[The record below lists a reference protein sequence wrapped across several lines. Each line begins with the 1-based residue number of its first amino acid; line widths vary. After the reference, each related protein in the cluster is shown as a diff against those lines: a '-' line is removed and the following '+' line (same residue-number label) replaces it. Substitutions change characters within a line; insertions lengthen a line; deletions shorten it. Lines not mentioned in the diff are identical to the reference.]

1 MPGRKPTTHTPQSL
15 PEINPAALAQDND
28 AVAAFNKLQGSYTD
42 ERDLANQLWGQI
54 QMADAIAKLTTVV
67 GLTKLKEI
75 KETKLYRAFSGKSA
89 VDRDGIK
96 IPDVGTW
103 DGFCRALGTSANKVD
118 EDLLNLRV
126 FGETAMENLT
136 RIGAGYRELRQF
148 RKLPEDQKTAL
159 IEVAQT
165 GDKDSFLELAEE
177 LIAKH
182 VKEKDAA
189 QAKLDAAQKQLAD
202 AQATLEAKD
211 QVLTT
216 RNKKLD
222 ELTVELKKRDTRT
235 PEEAEAQ
242 RQRVERELLDQLQT
256 TSTNLM
262 FQIHNFAQSVAD
274 CLERAEPESAMQAA
288 VISAVQFLFQ
298 RIDEI
303 AKANLIPVDFTEV
316 VVPSWMRAAM
326 APLDTAEA

>member
-1 MPGRKPTTHTPQSL
+1 MAGRKPTTMTPQPL
-15 PEINPAALAQDND
+15 PEINPVALEQDSHALAT
-28 AVAAFNKLQGSYTD
+28 FNKLQGSYTD
-42 ERDLANQLWGQI
+42 ERDLLNQLMGQI
-54 QMADAIAKLTTVV
+54 QMAEAVSKLTTVV
-67 GLTKLKEI
+67 SLTKLAHI
-75 KETKLYRAFSGKSA
+75 KENKLYRAFSGKKGVASG
-89 VDRDGIK
+89 GIE
-96 IPDVGTW
+96 IADVGTW
-103 DGFCRALGTSANKVD
+103 EGFCLAIGTSRQKAD
-118 EDLLNLRV
+118 EDITNLRS
-126 FGETAMENLT
+126 FGEEALENLT

-182 VKEKDAA
+182 AKEKESA

-211 QVLTT
+211 QLLTT

-235 PEEAEAQ
+235 PEETEAQ
-242 RQRVERELLDQLQT
+242 RQRLERELLDQLQDS
-256 TSTNLM
+256 STKLM
-262 FQIHNFAQSVAD
+262 FGIQGFAQSVAD
-274 CLERAEPESAMQAA
+274 CLERAEPESAMQMA
-288 VISAVQFLFQ
+288 VTSTVQFLFQ

-303 AKANLIPVDFTEV
+303 AKAHLIPVDFSEV

-326 APLDTAEA
+326 APLESAEN

>member
-1 MPGRKPTTHTPQSL
+1 MAGRKPTTMTPQPL
-15 PEINPAALAQDND
+15 PEINPTALEQDDQALAT
-28 AVAAFNKLQGSYTD
+28 FNKLQDSYTD

-89 VDRDGIK
+89 VDRDGDK

-182 VKEKDAA
+182 AKEKESA
-189 QAKLDAAQKQLAD
+189 QVKLDAAQKQLAD

-211 QVLTT
+211 QLLTS

-222 ELTVELKKRDTRT
+222 ELTVELQKRDTRS

-242 RQRVERELLDQLQT
+242 RQRLERELLDQLQDS
-256 TSTNLM
+256 STKLM
-262 FQIHNFAQSVAD
+262 FGIQGFAQSVAD
-274 CLERAEPESAMQAA
+274 CLERAEPESAMQTA
-288 VISAVQFLFQ
+288 VTSTVQFLFQ

-303 AKANLIPVDFTEV
+303 AKAHLIPVDFSEV

-326 APLDTAEA
+326 APLESAEN